1 MFIEKVLNSD
11 SHTLKDVRKAFFEE
25 KGLELITEY
34 MKENLSDNPEFSDFI
49 ESYQKD
55 YEEKRKIRENAA
67 IKFITD
73 RTGIENITCYSID
86 FNESKVTYKYE
97 TEKS

>member
-1 MFIEKVLNSD
+1 MITEQVLKSD
-11 SHTLKDVRKAFFEE
+11 SNALRNVRKAFFEE

-34 MKENLSDNPEFSDFI
+34 MKENIGDNPEFYDFI

-67 IKFITD
+67 IKFITG
-73 RTGIENITCYSID
+73 RTGIEHISCYSID

-97 TEKS
+97 TEKP

>member
-34 MKENLSDNPEFSDFI
+34 MKENLGDNPEFSDFI

-55 YEEKRKIRENAA
+55 YEEKRKIREDAA

>member
-34 MKENLSDNPEFSDFI
+34 MKENLGDNPEFSDFI
-49 ESYQKD
+49 EFYQKD
-55 YEEKRKIRENAA
+55 YEEKRKIREDAA

>member
-1 MFIEKVLNSD
+1 MIIEQVLKSD
-11 SHTLKDVRKAFFEE
+11 SHTLKNVRKAFFEE

-34 MKENLSDNPEFSDFI
+34 MKENLGDNPEFSDFI

-67 IKFITD
+67 INFITD
-73 RTGIENITCYSID
+73 RTGIEDISCYSIY
-86 FNESKVTYKYE
+86 FNESKWTYRYE
-97 TEKS
+97 AEEP

>member
-34 MKENLSDNPEFSDFI
+34 MKENLSDNPEFSEFI
-49 ESYQKD
+49 NRYQKN
-55 YEEKRKIRENAA
+55 YEEKRKIRDDAA
-67 IKFITD
+67 TKFIAD
-73 RTGIENITCYSID
+73 RTGVENVSYYSID

>member
-1 MFIEKVLNSD
+1 MLIEKVLNSD

-55 YEEKRKIRENAA
+55 YEEKRKIRENSA

-86 FNESKVTYKYE
+86 FNESKVAYKYE
-97 TEKS
+97 TEKP